1 MFKEVK
7 SENWTDLIVSRL
19 VMGWDIGMEYI
30 LVQTE
35 QRRKANKN
43 HLIFKKFGFV
53 IFSVSFLITKKFIEA
68 FKRQ

>member
-35 QRRKANKN
+35 QRRMQNK
-43 HLIFKKFGFV
+43 
-53 IFSVSFLITKKFIEA
+53 
-68 FKRQ
+68 

>member
-1 MFKEVK
+1 
-7 SENWTDLIVSRL
+7 
-19 VMGWDIGMEYI
+19 MGWDIGMEYI

-53 IFSVSFLITKKFIEA
+53 LSSSVSASSSLRNSSKPSKGNNLQ
-68 FKRQ
+68 K